1 MNFPWN
7 KNKKKA
13 DLDMEMLRH
22 SRVPIL
28 ILDKVWHNIFPPEK
42 KTKTIRDLEERLG
55 NLLKQQGQLN
65 NDLKDYLKLKKKL
78 MDGIL
83 ELTTEAFNNENE
95 AAKKEME
102 KNQKYI
108 LEINEKIEEIQNR
121 LATIPEEIQEV
132 NGKLLEESVKIC
144 YGEMKEHQKA
154 LEELNEW
161 IEKTREL
168 LKAKLEEKT
177 IHEEK
182 ASQIYSYLHD
192 LVGADFIDY
201 LDKNYWR

>member
-161 IEKTREL
+161 I
-168 LKAKLEEKT
+168 
-177 IHEEK
+177 
-182 ASQIYSYLHD
+182 
-192 LVGADFIDY
+192 
-201 LDKNYWR
+201 

>member
-1 MNFPWN
+1 
-7 KNKKKA
+7 
-13 DLDMEMLRH
+13 
-22 SRVPIL
+22 
-28 ILDKVWHNIFPPEK
+28 
-42 KTKTIRDLEERLG
+42 
-55 NLLKQQGQLN
+55 
-65 NDLKDYLKLKKKL
+65 
-78 MDGIL
+78 
-83 ELTTEAFNNENE
+83 
-95 AAKKEME
+95 ME

>member
-7 KNKKKA
+7 KKKLDI
-13 DLDMEMLRH
+13 DLKMLRE

-42 KTKTIRDLEERLG
+42 KTKAILQLEQNLN

-78 MDGIL
+78 MDQIL

-95 AAKKEME
+95 AAKREME
-102 KNQKYI
+102 RNQKNI
-108 LEINEKIEEIQNR
+108 LEINEKVEQIQNR
-121 LATIPEEIQEV
+121 LNVIPDEIQEA
-132 NGKLLEESVKIC
+132 NGRLLEESVKIC
-144 YGEMKEHQKA
+144 YGDMKNHQEA
-154 LEELNEW
+154 LNELNEW
-161 IEKTREL
+161 IENTREI
-168 LKAKLEEKT
+168 LKKKLEEKT
-177 IHEEK
+177 IREEK
-182 ASQIYSYLHD
+182 ATQIYSYLHD
-192 LVGADFIDY
+192 LVGPDFIEY